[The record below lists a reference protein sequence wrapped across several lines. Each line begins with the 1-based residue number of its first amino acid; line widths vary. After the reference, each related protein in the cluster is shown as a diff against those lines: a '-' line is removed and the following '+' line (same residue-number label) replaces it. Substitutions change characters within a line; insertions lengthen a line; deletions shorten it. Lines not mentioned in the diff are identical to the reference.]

1 MSKAAISAGTA
12 HTLAFVQRH
21 LPRRRCRVLEI
32 GCGDGEL
39 AAALLQRRCSVVAI
53 DQDPEAVTVARRRG
67 VDARR
72 AHWPDFG
79 DGLFDAILFT
89 RSLHHVEDL
98 KAAVAQAVRQ
108 LRPGGR
114 LLVEDFDFGAADAA
128 TAMWLHG
135 IASGLVAAGALIA
148 RRSFVAVLL
157 GGKAPLQ
164 AWQHDHHDVHSD
176 KAIRRVLAATGLPL
190 QEACTEYLF
199 RYLEPTAKRVQ
210 EQVRRAEAKLI
221 AAGAIVPLGRRF
233 VLG

>member
-1 MSKAAISAGTA
+1 M
-12 HTLAFVQRH
+12 AFVRRH

-39 AAALLQRRCSVVAI
+39 AASLQHRCSVVAI
-53 DQDPEAVTVARRRG
+53 DQDPEAVTRARRRG

-89 RSLHHVEDL
+89 RSLHHVDDL
-98 KAAVAQAVRQ
+98 GKSIAHAVRQ

-114 LLVEDFDFGAADAA
+114 LLVEDFDFAAANAA

-135 IASGLVAAGALIA
+135 VASGLVAIGELRAT
-148 RRSFVAVLL
+148 RSFVAVLL
-157 GGKAPLQ
+157 GRKAPLQ

-199 RYLEPTAKRVQ
+199 RYLEPTAKGVQ
-210 EQVRRAEAKLI
+210 ERVRRAEAKLI

>member
-1 MSKAAISAGTA
+1 
-12 HTLAFVQRH
+12 
-21 LPRRRCRVLEI
+21 VLEV

-39 AAALLQRRCSVVAI
+39 AAALQRHRCAVVAI
-53 DQDPEAVTVARRRG
+53 DQDPRAVAAARRRG

-72 AHWPDFG
+72 AQWPDFC

-89 RSLHHVEDL
+89 RSLHHVDDL
-98 KAAVAQAVRQ
+98 KSSVAHAVRQ

-135 IASGLVAAGALIA
+135 VASGLVAARVLTA
-148 RRSFVAVLL
+148 RHPFVAVLL
-157 GGKAPLQ
+157 GRRAPLR
-164 AWQHDHHDVHSD
+164 AWQHGHHDVHSD

-190 QEACTEYLF
+190 QEARTEYLF
-199 RYLEPTAKRVQ
+199 RYLEHTAKGVQ
-210 EQVRRAEAKLI
+210 ERIRRAEAKLI

>member
-39 AAALLQRRCSVVAI
+39 AAALRGRCSVVAI
-53 DQDPEAVTVARRRG
+53 DQDPRAVTAARRRG

-79 DGLFDAILFT
+79 DGSFDAILFT
-89 RSLHHVEDL
+89 RSLHHVDDL
-98 KAAVAQAVRQ
+98 GKAIAHAVRQ

-114 LLVEDFDFGAADAA
+114 LLIEDFDFAAANAA

-135 IASGLVAAGALIA
+135 VASGLGAAGAWKPT
-148 RRSFVAVLL
+148 RFVAVLL
-157 GGKAPLQ
+157 GRKAPLQ
-164 AWQHDHHDVHSD
+164 AWRKGHDVHSD
-176 KAIRRVLAATGLPL
+176 KAARRALAATGLPL
-190 QEACTEYLF
+190 QETCTEYLF
-199 RYLEPTAKRVQ
+199 RYLEPTAKGVQ
-210 EQVRRAEAKLI
+210 ERVRRAEAKLI